1 MHMRASHVACMRQGV
16 FALETNRLEIDKLL
30 EIAVREDASD
40 LHLTTGVPP
49 MMRVAG
55 RLVPVDG
62 ASPISFEEAE
72 SLTSS
77 IMPEEA
83 RARFREKGEVDFSYG
98 IHGVGRFR
106 VNIYRQ
112 RGAAAA
118 AIRVIPWRIPNID
131 ELGLPP
137 VVKDLCQM
145 TRGFILVT
153 GPTGSGK
160 STTLAAMIDF
170 INSQRSCHIVTLE
183 DPIEY
188 LHRHG
193 KSIVNQREIGSDSQ
207 SFAAGLRAALR
218 EDPDVIMVG
227 EMRDLETIS
236 IAITAA
242 ETGHLVFATLHT
254 GDSVQTIDR
263 IIDVFPPY
271 QQQQVRIQL
280 AGTLVAIIAQQLVP
294 RADGGGRVA
303 AVEVMV
309 ATPAIRSLI
318 REGKTHQ
325 IRSMIQTGAKFGMQT
340 MDSALRALQERG
352 IISGEEAL
360 ARALDRE
367 EFRRLARLPG

>member
-1 MHMRASHVACMRQGV
+1 MSTNVDVETGK
-16 FALETNRLEIDKLL
+16 LEMDKLL
-30 EIAVREDASD
+30 EIAVRHDASD

-49 MMRVAG
+49 MLRVAG

-62 ASPISFEEAE
+62 ARPLSFEDAE
-72 SLTSS
+72 NLTSG

-118 AIRVIPWRIPNID
+118 AIRVIPWRILGIE

-145 TRGFILVT
+145 NRGFILVT
-153 GPTGSGK
+153 GPTGSGR

-188 LHRHG
+188 LYRHG

-236 IAITAA
+236 TAIMAA
-242 ETGHLVFATLHT
+242 ETGHLVFAALHT

-294 RADGGGRVA
+294 RADGCGRAA

-325 IRSMIQTGAKFGMQT
+325 IRSMIQTGARFGMQT
-340 MDSALRALQERG
+340 MDSALRALQDKG